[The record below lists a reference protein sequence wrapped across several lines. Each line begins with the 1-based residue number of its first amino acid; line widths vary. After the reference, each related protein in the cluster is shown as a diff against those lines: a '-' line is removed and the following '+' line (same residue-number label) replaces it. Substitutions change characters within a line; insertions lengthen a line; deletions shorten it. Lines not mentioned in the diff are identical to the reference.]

1 MTAEQNELWEELK
14 VEHHWFH
21 VVRSMIMRGKLGEM
35 GVNAWA
41 VYSVLKA
48 HTALDT
54 GKSWPSQS
62 RIAQLLGVS
71 VDTVARATDRL
82 EELGIVTKEKHGNKN
97 HYRLTEEIPMTDAQG
112 ELVAVASRDYSPMAF
127 KGFIDELQ
135 AWAKNG
141 NNPLSP
147 NIKITINANFIQQGD
162 NSTVNIQQVTVTDD
176 EGRADDRYTLLARR
190 LKNL

>member
-1 MTAEQNELWEELK
+1 MSEQNELWEELR

-21 VVRSMIMRGKLGEM
+21 VVRSMIMRGKLRDM

-54 GKSWPSQS
+54 GKSWPSQG
-62 RIAQLLGVS
+62 RIADLLGIS

-82 EELGIVTKEKHGNKN
+82 EELGIVIKEKKGNKN
-97 HYRLTEEIPMTDAQG
+97 TYRLTEEIPMTTQEG
-112 ELVAVASRDYSPMAF
+112 ELVATATRDYSPMAF
-127 KGFIDELQ
+127 KGFVDELQ

-147 NIKITINANFIQQGD
+147 NITITINANFIQQGD
-162 NSTVNIQQVTVTDD
+162 NSTVNIQQITVTDE
-176 EGRADDRYTLLARR
+176 EGKIDDRYTLLAKR